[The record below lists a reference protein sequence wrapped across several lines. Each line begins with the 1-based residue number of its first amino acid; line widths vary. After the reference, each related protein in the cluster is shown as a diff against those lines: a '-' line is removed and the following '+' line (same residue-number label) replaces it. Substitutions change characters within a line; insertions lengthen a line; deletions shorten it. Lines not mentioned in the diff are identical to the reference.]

1 MLLGINGLI
10 TEVRKEYVSGNQQF
24 PTGQVYFGFVVQFF
38 FFFSFSNQTTNTSE
52 GRMID

>member
-38 FFFSFSNQTTNTSE
+38 FFSAFPIRQQTPLKAE
-52 GRMID
+52 